1 MSNLDEITDLWV
13 LRAKVKTYESA
24 LAEAVVERRDANE
37 AAINLAEEVHLLKEG
52 VRGFAVTL
60 RQWAVAAGG
69 HTPSAIVA
77 SKLLQLIGDEPPP
90 VETEAD
96 VAARGPR

>member
-13 LRAKVKTYESA
+13 LRAKVKAYESA
-24 LAEAVVERRDANE
+24 LAEAVVERREANE

-52 VRGFAVTL
+52 VRDFAVTL

-77 SKLLQLIGDEPPP
+77 SKLLQLIGDEKAPPM
-90 VETEAD
+90 TEAE
-96 VAARGPR
+96 VAQR